1 MTEISASVV
10 KDLREKTGAGMM
22 ECKKALTDAGGDAEK
37 AIDILRQKGLA
48 SAAKKSS
55 RSASQGLIA
64 SYIQADRVGVMVEIN
79 CETDFVAR
87 TDDFQALVRDVME
100 QIAAAAPKYVSVEQS
115 PSAKPEDCLLE
126 QVFVKDPEKK
136 KKIKDLVTEKVAKL
150 GENIV
155 VRRFSRYQADNGL
168 VGSYIHMDKIGVM
181 VATESSRTA
190 DDLRPLVKDVA
201 MHIAAAN
208 PSYLS
213 RDQVPQDVIEREKA
227 IYRAQVTNKPAE
239 ITEKIIDGKLEK
251 YFGDVCLL
259 EQVFVKDP
267 EGKKRVRDVIGS
279 GVIIRSFSR
288 FQLGETQPA
297 EPKSC

>member
-1 MTEISASVV
+1 MTVISATVV

-48 SAAKKSS
+48 SAAKKAS
-55 RSASQGLIA
+55 RSASQGLI
-64 SYIQADRVGVMVEIN
+64 SSLIQADKVGVMAEIN

-87 TDDFQALVRDVME
+87 TDDFQELMKNVME
-100 QIAAAAPKYVSVEQS
+100 QVAATDPACVSAEDAPSE
-115 PSAKPEDCLLE
+115 KPENCLLE
-126 QVFVKDPEKK
+126 QAFVNNPD

-155 VRRFSRYQADNGL
+155 IRRSVRYQVAQGL
-168 VGSYIHMDKIGVM
+168 VGAYIHMDKIGVM
-181 VATESSRTA
+181 VAAESAAEA
-190 DDLRPLVKDVA
+190 DELRPIIKDVA

-208 PSYLS
+208 PSYIT
-213 RDQVPQDVIEREKA
+213 RDHIPQDVIEREKA
-227 IYRAQVTNKPAE
+227 IYRAQVTGKPAE
-239 ITEKIIDGKLEK
+239 ITEKIVSGKLEK

-259 EQVFVKDP
+259 EQIFVKDP
-267 EGKKRVRDVIGS
+267 EGKKKIKDVIGT
-279 GVIIRSFSR
+279 GTTIKSFAR